1 MVRGPAPRVKLEYKL
16 SFENRPAGATRPRVL
31 IADDHS
37 SIVGALRV
45 LLAPH
50 CDIVA
55 AVTDCTALLDATRR
69 LQPDIVLLDLNLP
82 NGTSLQACQ
91 EIAAT
96 ARGTKVIVL
105 TGGADA
111 SDRPQVL
118 ASGASAFIDKFS
130 MADELLPAIAQAS
143 A

>member
-1 MVRGPAPRVKLEYKL
+1 MSG
-16 SFENRPAGATRPRVL
+16 TRPRVL

-45 LLAPH
+45 LLTPH

-55 AVTDCTALLDATRR
+55 IVTDCNAMLEATRR

-82 NGTSLQACQ
+82 DGTSLRACQ
-91 EIAAT
+91 EITQT
-96 ARGTKVIVL
+96 ARRTSVIML
-105 TGGADA
+105 TGGADPT
-111 SDRPQVL
+111 DRPHVL
-118 ASGASAFIDKFS
+118 AAGASAFIDKFS
-130 MADELLPAIAQAS
+130 IADELLPAIAQAV